1 MWLYLRILDDVLD
14 IVILKI
20 DKNAEISNK
29 KINLSKLKINQ
40 KI

>member
-1 MWLYLRILDDVLD
+1 MWLLRILDDVLD

-29 KINLSKLKINQ
+29 KSNLSELKINQ

>member
-20 DKNAEISNK
+20 DKNAEISNE
-29 KINLSKLKINQ
+29 KINLSKLEINQ